1 MQGNYRKIQPAPRDD
16 ADEIDRKFRVAKRK
30 RQHVRIACNPC
41 REKKRA
47 CNGVEPTCD
56 QCQTRSLA
64 CIYRIPPKTVDSTI
78 KIQKQLDTLQHSF
91 NHYADIVEQLKTLP
105 ETDALKLLQRLR
117 SPADVNG
124 AFTSLQGSAH
134 TRMRLSN
141 HRTAQAILPTTN
153 SRLEFELTALHGIVY
168 PTLVPI
174 DITSLEISPLEKPA
188 LPAARTESLVQKIS
202 PASPV
207 VLSSDRRRQLCDSR
221 LEELDISY
229 WTKVPISNETAA
241 TMISLFLETDQTI
254 VGFFDADLF
263 VESLVER
270 NPHFCSTFLVSAI
283 LYVACH
289 AYTAFDLKSV
299 AVGRLCF
306 QETERLF
313 RAEGSFDDLIT
324 LAAIN
329 TFSLACRFHGHE
341 MLAQELVAAARHM
354 GRRLGLYGVPLDSPS
369 SLAFQ
374 ELPDDLVRMT
384 AHVAWGTYNWL
395 TIHVLYFHDE
405 SIAIPPALPVPGH
418 ERHDDL
424 WPQHPLP
431 EYMGSSFTKLCEYF
445 TVIQE
450 VAVVYSLADGKPVV
464 DRVPI
469 AFAEAKYQKI
479 LAWADS
485 LGKGM
490 AWDQNSQEHVML
502 FHMWFHCA
510 VLDIF
515 RPFTHGRHKNY
526 TLKSFSSRDSTPKT
540 IFSASLNQ
548 LKRLALLYRT
558 QQMPNSYMPY
568 INISLIHIAN
578 TICRETDD
586 PTAKFYFL
594 LCIRYWQHLYV
605 GYPIFGGIAQAFLTM
620 AINNGLITN
629 REAKRLMAEVK
640 AQGGHHDE
648 GISTSLIVDFD
659 LAMTNRDEAD
669 VQAVAQKFEEVALF
683 DEFAVYKKED

>member
-47 CNGVEPTCD
+47 C
-56 QCQTRSLA
+56 QTRSLA

-91 NHYADIVEQLKTLP
+91 NHYADIVDQLKTLP

-124 AFTSLQGSAH
+124 AFASLQGSAH
-134 TRMRLSN
+134 TRLRLSN

-168 PTLVPI
+168 PTLAPI
-174 DITSLEISPLEKPA
+174 DITSLGISPLDKPA
-188 LPAARTESLVQKIS
+188 LPAAQTETLVRKIS

-207 VLSSDRRRQLCDSR
+207 VLSSDRSRQLCDSR
-221 LEELDISY
+221 LEEIDISY

-241 TMISLFLETDQTI
+241 AMISLFLETDQTI
-254 VGFFDADLF
+254 VGFVDADLF

-270 NPHFCSTFLVSAI
+270 TPHFCSTFLVSAM

-289 AYTAFDLKSV
+289 AYTAFDLESV

-341 MLAQELVAAARHM
+341 MLAQELVASARHM

-450 VAVVYSLADGKPVV
+450 VAVVYSIGDGKPVV
-464 DRVPI
+464 DHVPI

-485 LGKGM
+485 LGRDM

-515 RPFTHGRHKNY
+515 RPFAHGRHKNY
-526 TLKSFSSRDSTPKT
+526 TLKSFSSQDSTPKT

-578 TICRETDD
+578 TICRETND